1 VRHPLLLVLALAA
14 IAVPQA
20 ARAQSGWLA
29 RLEAGTLGPDDPF
42 SVTLSFGAAAGIMR
56 GPSAFLLRVLRQSR
70 DGNSGAD
77 VGHGRTFLLADWE
90 RSFKVAGP
98 QGRQAF
104 IRVGGGWLLRSP
116 FKSTWAVD
124 LAAGLKYRL
133 VPRLLIVGVA
143 TDLLAMLPNET
154 FTYCV
159 PGSAICGPASITSE
173 LQSNL
178 GVLMALEWHL

>member
-42 SVTLSFGAAAGIMR
+42 SVTLSFGAGAGITR
-56 GPSAFLLRVLRQSR
+56 GSNAWLFRVLRQSR
-70 DGNSGAD
+70 DRNSGAD
-77 VGHGRTFLLADWE
+77 VGHGRTFLLANWE
-90 RSFKVAGP
+90 RSFRAAGP

-133 VPRLLIVGVA
+133 VPRLFIVGVA

-159 PGSAICGPASITSE
+159 PGAMICGPAKISSE

-178 GVLMALEWHL
+178 GLLISLEWRL